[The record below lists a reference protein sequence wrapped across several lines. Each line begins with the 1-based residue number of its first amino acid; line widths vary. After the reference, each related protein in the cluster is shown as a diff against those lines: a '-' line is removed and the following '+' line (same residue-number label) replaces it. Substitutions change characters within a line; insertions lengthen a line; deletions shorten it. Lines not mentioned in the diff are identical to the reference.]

1 MIRLAL
7 LSIARHRAGAAA
19 TALVTLVGVVLLS
32 GMAGVMATGLAASTP
47 GDDRAFLVQFPA
59 ILGSW
64 ILGIVAFAV
73 ISTVGVALGGRT
85 DEIRG
90 LRLIGATPGQVRRMV
105 AIETLVIATTAA
117 VPGVLLG
124 YALGAVIVT
133 TTATTGVISG
143 AGGFVP
149 GVLAP
154 VLAGL
159 IVIAAAT
166 IGAFVG
172 SREAANRS
180 PIGEPT
186 AKRRS
191 QAARPRRILAGAL
204 ILIGLASS
212 ATALVMEPDS
222 VYATAATGPGC
233 VLVAVG
239 AALLATE
246 MLTLAERTL
255 LVALHRLGGVGA
267 RLAATNIRIA
277 PERIRPAV
285 TFLTLFV
292 GVAAGTLSM
301 QSIENQAAGSG
312 DGIGQL
318 MAAINYLV
326 VLLIA
331 AFMSIA
337 LINNLIASIKQRRGE
352 LAVMSSIGATT
363 GQSTRMLV
371 CETAMA
377 TIVAVVVGLVGS
389 IAAVIPFAIL
399 KTGTVADAVQG
410 LPLIAVVIAASG
422 IALLTTVITGKQTAR
437 TARAV

>member
-19 TALVTLVGVVLLS
+19 TAMVVLVGVMLLS
-32 GMAGVMATGLAASTP
+32 GMAGVMATGLAASTRVE
-47 GDDRAFLVQFPA
+47 DRAFLVQFPV

-64 ILGIVAFAV
+64 ILGIVVFAV

-85 DEIRG
+85 EEVRG

-105 AIETLVIATTAA
+105 SVETLVIAAVAA
-117 VPGVLLG
+117 VPGILLG
-124 YALGAVIVT
+124 YAFGAVIVT
-133 TTATTGVISG
+133 ATAASGVISG
-143 AGGFVP
+143 AATFAP
-149 GVLAP
+149 GALAP
-154 VLAGL
+154 VLAGVVV
-159 IVIAAAT
+159 IVAAT
-166 IGAFVG
+166 VGAFVG
-172 SREAANRS
+172 SREAAGRS

-186 AKRRS
+186 AAKRSR
-191 QAARPRRILAGAL
+191 AARPRRIVAV
-204 ILIGLASS
+204 ILTVVGLGSS
-212 ATALVMEPDS
+212 LTALAMDPAS

-239 AALLATE
+239 AALLAPE
-246 MLTLAERTL
+246 LLRLADRTL
-255 LVALHRLGGVGA
+255 IVVLRRRGGA
-267 RLAATNIRIA
+267 ETRLAATNLRVA

-301 QSIENQAAGSG
+301 QSIENQASRAG

-337 LINNLIASIKQRRGE
+337 LVNNLIASIRQRRSE
-352 LAVMSSIGATT
+352 LAVLSSVGATT
-363 GQSTRMLV
+363 GQATRMLV
-371 CETAMA
+371 TETAVA
-377 TIVAVVVGLVGS
+377 AIVAVVVGTVGS
-389 IAAVIPFAIL
+389 IAVVVPFAIL
-399 KTGTVADAVQG
+399 KTGTAAAAVQV
-410 LPLIAVVIAASG
+410 LPLVAVVIAAAG
-422 IALLTTVITGKQTAR
+422 ITLFTTVVSGGQTAR
-437 TARAV
+437 AARVA